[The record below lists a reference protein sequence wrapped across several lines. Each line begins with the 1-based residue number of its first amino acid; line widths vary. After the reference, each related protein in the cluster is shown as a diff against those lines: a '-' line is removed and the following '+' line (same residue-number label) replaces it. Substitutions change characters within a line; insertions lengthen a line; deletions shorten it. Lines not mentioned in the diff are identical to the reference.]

1 MKGVARPMSSV
12 RRVAITGLGAISSL
26 GNSPGQILD
35 SLRTGRVSF
44 ASSSFDSRV
53 ITSPVQDFEL
63 GSFTGSLK
71 ERRYLNRGAQFAVAA
86 AMSAL
91 RGASLR
97 REELAETGLFLG
109 AGPNMDVGGEIPEI
123 RQGEIRHDALMALWI
138 LRFLPN
144 TAASVISILA
154 GLQGDNFTVTS
165 ACSSS
170 LQAIGEA
177 FHKIR
182 DGYLDLALAG
192 GGDSRLTPGAVMA
205 YRKARALYEGGGNP
219 GEASR
224 PFDSARRGF
233 VPGEGGA
240 CLLLEE
246 LEHARGR
253 GADILGEVC
262 GFGASLDGYNVTAPD
277 PEGRGGQRA
286 LEKALADGGLVP
298 VDVEAVS
305 THGTATLL
313 NDRMEAALLERVY
326 AGAFPRILA
335 FKSWIGHLSTA
346 CGAMETALSL
356 ICMRNSY
363 LPEIRNLR
371 DPCSPALPFV
381 RKGATCTTSLWAIQN
396 FGFGG
401 QNAVLVVKRYFPE
414 EGARRNET

>member
-1 MKGVARPMSSV
+1 MSSV

-165 ACSSS
+165 ACSSVFPPP
-170 LQAIGEA
+170 QATNPKTRKTTKTTENNFFIVPPS
-177 FHKIR
+177 KI
-182 DGYLDLALAG
+182 
-192 GGDSRLTPGAVMA
+192 
-205 YRKARALYEGGGNP
+205 
-219 GEASR
+219 
-224 PFDSARRGF
+224 
-233 VPGEGGA
+233 
-240 CLLLEE
+240 
-246 LEHARGR
+246 
-253 GADILGEVC
+253 
-262 GFGASLDGYNVTAPD
+262 
-277 PEGRGGQRA
+277 
-286 LEKALADGGLVP
+286 EKIA
-298 VDVEAVS
+298 
-305 THGTATLL
+305 
-313 NDRMEAALLERVY
+313 
-326 AGAFPRILA
+326 
-335 FKSWIGHLSTA
+335 
-346 CGAMETALSL
+346 
-356 ICMRNSY
+356 
-363 LPEIRNLR
+363 
-371 DPCSPALPFV
+371 
-381 RKGATCTTSLWAIQN
+381 
-396 FGFGG
+396 
-401 QNAVLVVKRYFPE
+401 
-414 EGARRNET
+414 